1 MESSI
6 LCQQGHNAIF
16 HSLVYLIGFPSGSV
30 VKNPPVNAGNTG
42 STPGSG
48 RYPGGGN
55 VNLFH
60 YSCLENQWTEESGKL
75 VFEVTYSQM
84 QIYSINICWSPTI
97 FHALLQDFFFG
108 CALNKKFCSFE
119 KFRFWPSVVGRNFP
133 QEATNSLV
141 YTRVVIIHNGGLFDK
156 VIYFFLRY
164 KDYLAIMMVVFYFP
178 SWQSL
183 NLHS

>member
-42 STPGSG
+42 LTPGSG

-84 QIYSINICWSPTI
+84 QIYSINIC
-97 FHALLQDFFFG
+97 
-108 CALNKKFCSFE
+108 
-119 KFRFWPSVVGRNFP
+119 
-133 QEATNSLV
+133 
-141 YTRVVIIHNGGLFDK
+141 
-156 VIYFFLRY
+156 
-164 KDYLAIMMVVFYFP
+164 
-178 SWQSL
+178 
-183 NLHS
+183 